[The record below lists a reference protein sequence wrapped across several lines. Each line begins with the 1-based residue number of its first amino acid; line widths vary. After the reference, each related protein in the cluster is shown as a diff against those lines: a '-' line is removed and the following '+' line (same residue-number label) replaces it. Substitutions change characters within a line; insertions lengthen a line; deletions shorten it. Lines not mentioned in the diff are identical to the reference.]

1 MVTKEFE
8 AQQIL
13 KAYRKGLISDAL
25 FEEQMQAIG
34 IASKNGKNGLD
45 VENVFS
51 HKGKMF
57 EMLQKTPQSQ
67 TGVFTLPANHKG
79 DKENTHKGDQLIY
92 VLEGCA
98 MARVSGKEQEIKA
111 GDLLMIPAGA
121 PHTLCTENEP
131 LFGFTVFAP
140 PEMQ

>member
-34 IASKNGKNGLD
+34 IASKNKKNGLD

-67 TGVFTLPANHKG
+67 SGVFTLPANHKG
-79 DKENTHKGDQLIY
+79 DKENTHKGDQLVY
-92 VLEGCA
+92 VIEGCA

-121 PHTLCTENEP
+121 PHTLSTENEP